1 MSVPPRATEPARPH
15 IAPDTL
21 VDFHTGERVL
31 ENDDLRVQLCVSW
44 RHNPELV
51 YDIEEDTLIQSWTD
65 AQEEQP
71 PNVLHVPNPTSSSI
85 TRSMFGEPLASLF
98 KDSFSG

>member
-1 MSVPPRATEPARPH
+1 MLNRRVVLHAIDATPARWRGDAGSSPLDG
-15 IAPDTL
+15 ASTAASSPRNDSPDTL

-51 YDIEEDTLIQSWTD
+51 YDIEEDAIIQSWTD
-65 AQEEQP
+65 APEQ
-71 PNVLHVPNPTSSSI
+71 
-85 TRSMFGEPLASLF
+85 
-98 KDSFSG
+98 